1 MTIKVI
7 IFDLGKVLFDYDLN
21 IISKSFLPYAQKK
34 EALKNINN
42 FIKENDDF
50 FSKYEKGQIS
60 SLDFY
65 KGLSKIVD
73 LDIDYEHF
81 CDLWNNI
88 FTPITEMISF
98 IPILHKKYRLAILSN
113 TNDLHYEFLKKLY
126 PDCFKNF
133 DDFFL
138 SYKMNLKKPENEI
151 YNKVIEDCNVQ
162 PQEIFFTDDLDVN
175 VNAAKKCGINAFVF
189 KNLERL
195 KKDFVSVGIEI

>member
-34 EALKNINN
+34 ETLKDINN
-42 FIKENDDF
+42 FIKDNDAF

-73 LDIDYEHF
+73 LNIDYEHF
-81 CDLWNNI
+81 CNLWNNI

-98 IPILHKKYRLAILSN
+98 IPILHEKYRLAILSN
-113 TNDLHYEFLKKLY
+113 TNDLHYEFLKRLY
-126 PDCFKNF
+126 PDCFKSF

-138 SYKMNLKKPENEI
+138 SYKMNSKKPEKEI
-151 YNKVIEDCNVQ
+151 YNKVIDYYNFQ
-162 PQEIFFTDDLDVN
+162 PQEIFFTDDLAVN
-175 VNAAKKCGINAFVF
+175 INAAKQSGINAFVF
-189 KNLERL
+189 KNKEKL
-195 KKDFVSVGIEI
+195 KKDLLSVGIEI